1 MKPLTYDER
10 KADNPEREES
20 TVYVRQDLEI
30 SEYGVQLDRNGLQQ
44 KDGDASQG
52 DNDRSVDG
60 EKDAKHRF
68 LDSKVGNVIS
78 SAVPVHGDTAWVVVL
93 FQSLRVEVLV
103 PHPVLLSSQ
112 SSNVVQN
119 DLWSPCT
126 PMASFQKAS
135 RVPSLQSSRRR
146 RLHTSPPRSP
156 PKPRSHRSPGR

>member
-30 SEYGVQLDRNGLQQ
+30 SEDGVQLDRNELQQ

-60 EKDAKHRF
+60 EKDTKYRF

-78 SAVPVHGDTAWVVVL
+78 SAIPVHGDTAWVVVL

-103 PHPVLLSSQ
+103 PHPVLL
-112 SSNVVQN
+112 
-119 DLWSPCT
+119 P
-126 PMASFQKAS
+126 S
-135 RVPSLQSSRRR
+135 RDPIMLFKVISGHLA
-146 RLHTSPPRSP
+146 
-156 PKPRSHRSPGR
+156 HR

>member
-30 SEYGVQLDRNGLQQ
+30 SEYGVQLDRNELQE

-60 EKDAKHRF
+60 EKDAKYSF

-103 PHPVLLSSQ
+103 PHPVLL
-112 SSNVVQN
+112 
-119 DLWSPCT
+119 P
-126 PMASFQKAS
+126 S
-135 RVPSLQSSRRR
+135 RDQMLFA
-146 RLHTSPPRSP
+146 
-156 PKPRSHRSPGR
+156 HR